1 MTVTLRPATRDDADR
16 LLAWRNDPDAVR
28 FSSTGALVS
37 PEEHRAWIAS
47 RLAREQPRLW
57 IGVEDGRSVGQVRL
71 DVEGSVGVVSIAV
84 APEHRGRGLAAELLQ
99 RMTELTAAD
108 PDVQRLVAHVNAAN
122 AASLRAFERA
132 GFRQSG
138 RDDSGWLELTRTV

>member
-28 FSSTGALVS
+28 FSSTGRAVA

-57 IGVEDGRSVGQVRL
+57 VGEEDGRSVGQVRL
-71 DVEGSVGVVSIAV
+71 DVDGGVGIVSIAV

-99 RMTELTAAD
+99 RLAQLTAAD
-108 PDVQRLVAHVNAAN
+108 PEVHRLVAHVSAAN
-122 AASLRAFERA
+122 LASLRAFEHA
-132 GFRQSG
+132 GFRQSA
-138 RDDSGWLELTRTV
+138 RDDSGWLELTRPV